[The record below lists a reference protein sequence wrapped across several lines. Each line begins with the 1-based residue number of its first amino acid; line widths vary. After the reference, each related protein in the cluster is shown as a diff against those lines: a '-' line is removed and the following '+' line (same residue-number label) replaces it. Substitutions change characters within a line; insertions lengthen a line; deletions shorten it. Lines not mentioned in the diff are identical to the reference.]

1 MPLIGANQNV
11 FHKDNR
17 GGFPLFEDMIEGIA
31 EFGLD
36 LFEFCPEYLEQ
47 TPDVLTPQVRHAAR
61 AKAERLGV
69 KLIVHGS
76 FSSVNITF
84 INEHVR
90 TEALRQ
96 LKREIQLA
104 HDLECD
110 VITIHPGRPSVH
122 AGWYPASHYWDIQVA
137 AYEEL
142 LSFAAPLGVRICT
155 ENMPH
160 EMGTEEQLAR
170 LFADLDAAHF
180 GLTFDFGHHNLI
192 YSEYPLAERT
202 NVAKSILERFTDRLW
217 VLHIHDNLG
226 TYDDH
231 VAVGMGQIEYDVL
244 IPEVLRSGVDAY
256 WSLELDE
263 PEHVRISRAA
273 LYVYLGSRREDVRAP

>member
-1 MPLIGANQNV
+1 MPLIGANQNF

-47 TPDVLTPQVRHAAR
+47 TPDVLTSQVRRTAR

-84 INEHVR
+84 MNEHVR
-90 TEALRQ
+90 AEALRQ
-96 LKREIQLA
+96 LKREIELA
-104 HDLECD
+104 HDLECS

-122 AGWYPASHYWDIQVA
+122 AGWYPASDCWNIRVA

-142 LSFAAPLGVRICT
+142 LAFAAPLGVRICT
-155 ENMPH
+155 ENLRRQV
-160 EMGTEEQLAR
+160 GTEEQLKR
-170 LFADLDAAHF
+170 LFTDIDSPYF

-192 YSEYPLAERT
+192 YGDYPLAERT
-202 NVAKSILERFTDRLW
+202 SMAKSILERFTDRTW

-226 TYDDH
+226 TNDDH
-231 VAVGMGQIEYDVL
+231 IAVGMGQIEYDVL
-244 IPEVLRSGVDAY
+244 MPEVLRSGMDAY

-273 LYVYLGSRREDVRAP
+273 LCEYLSSGKEDMRTP